1 MTIEH
6 FGKLLD
12 GNNGIQITKNL
23 VIFRKNF
30 ELYNDVTE
38 ESKCYDSLRALIDD
52 NPDVKKIIEDAE
64 AFYLDWD

>member
-12 GNNGIQITKNL
+12 GNNGIQITEDL
-23 VIFRKNF
+23 IIFNDF